1 MNEDFR
7 DLLTAFIVADV
18 RFLIVGAYAVDIHG
32 HPRATKDID
41 LWVEASREN
50 AARVMQALRDFG
62 APLGDL
68 SEDDLAVVGTGF
80 MMGIPPRRIDVLT
93 QISGIAFEDAWMHRV
108 ELEFDAGLR
117 CPVISAEDLITN
129 KTASGRPH
137 DVADVTALNRLRS
150 RK

>member
-1 MNEDFR
+1 MNDDFR
-7 DLLTAFIVADV
+7 NLLSAFLAADV
-18 RFLIVGAYAVDIHG
+18 RFLIVRAYAVGIHG

-41 LWVEASREN
+41 LWVEASHEN

-68 SEDDLAVVGTGF
+68 CEDDLAVVGTGF
-80 MMGIPPRRIDVLT
+80 MMGIPPCRIDVLT
-93 QISGIAFEDAWMHRV
+93 QISGIAFEDAWTHRV
-108 ELEFDAGLR
+108 ERAFDARLR
-117 CPVISAEDLITN
+117 CPVISVEDLITN
-129 KTASGRPH
+129 KTASGRPQ

>member
-18 RFLIVGAYAVDIHG
+18 RFLIVGAYAVGIHG

-129 KTASGRPH
+129 KTASGRPQ